1 MIVTTANDD
10 FDIVRHMLSLKVDDY
25 LLKPVKQSILSDTI
39 RKTLLVDEQGPS
51 RRESSGRR

>member
-1 MIVTTANDD
+1 VIVTTANDD

-39 RKTLLVDEQGPS
+39 RKTLLVDEQGAVAT
-51 RRESSGRR
+51 RSSGRR